1 MHEDQA
7 LAYRLQNEEC
17 ECGHLSLSNAYTVL
31 KSSLESIQTALV
43 SLDDLCMSPPDQS
56 HLVTNRERN
65 QLLRQDTPK
74 AREEQIREDHEAAI
88 AQTALE
94 LALAQQ

>member
-1 MHEDQA
+1 MSVAA
-7 LAYRLQNEEC
+7 LLHQ
-17 ECGHLSLSNAYTVL
+17 H
-31 KSSLESIQTALV
+31 QTASV
-43 SLDDLCMSPPDQS
+43 SLGDPCMSLPDQS